1 MKKCVKVG
9 VSSPYI
15 SKEQFCKQCHISKRT
30 ALKLIKAGLLP
41 VTKGPTGYLIAK
53 EDVKQ
58 YLINREREPKK
69 YFYSSSLNS
78 AYRGALSSKTLQAV
92 KRFFKDK
99 PEMLSAGDVSEL
111 FGCHPVTISKWKHDF
126 GLNTITFQNKMYI
139 PKQALLDFIS
149 SPQFKKLIPG
159 ETELWKL
166 INPGR
171 TGKRR

>member
-9 VSSPYI
+9 ISSPYI

-69 YFYSSSLNS
+69 YCYCSSLNCQ
-78 AYRGALSSKTLQAV
+78 YRGMLNSKALRAV
-92 KRFFKDK
+92 RQYFQDK
-99 PEMLSAGDVSEL
+99 PDMLAVNDVAKL
-111 FGCHPVTISKWKHDF
+111 FGCHV
-126 GLNTITFQNKMYI
+126 NTVRNWEQEFQLATVVLHHKVYI
-139 PKQALLDFIS
+139 PKQALLDFIE

-171 TGKRR
+171 TRKRR